1 MKLNENISRVK
12 KLMGILEYVDIPLR
26 KSGDTENID
35 RGPTYELSKEN
46 KIVNLFSG
54 DFSQLKQFVQSIFP
68 NQNLKYLGAGAM
80 GMAFSSRGDLK
91 LPQNFTDK
99 DFYGS
104 LPPEGTP
111 VVLKLT
117 TNYGEVEKIKKI
129 IGEYG
134 GRVPGVVSYY
144 WIKELEIPQNRQWST
159 TLGAPS
165 GKKPGQTKEMRI
177 EDFKKL
183 YLDADWFKKE
193 HSDLTDEQLKK
204 LVDRMFA
211 NYIKKKRKEDNV
223 KHEKAFL
230 ICLDKIQSLPKELND
245 AIALAFEYYYWTQS
259 EPETKRK
266 GPRTLKPI
274 SVIDSVYTKEPVMKK
289 YYDKRNSENTKTPK
303 PSFENFQNAFY
314 KIIKLMTTLNKAP
327 FKLRDYDMHSG
338 NIGLK
343 GNDLVFFD
351 LFV

>member
-1 MKLNENISRVK
+1 
-12 KLMGILEYVDIPLR
+12 MGILEYVDIPLK

-35 RGPTYELSKEN
+35 RGPSYELSKDN

-80 GMAFSSRGDLK
+80 GMAFSSNGDLK

-104 LPPEGTP
+104 LPPKDTS

-117 TNYGEVEKIKKI
+117 TNTGEIEKIKKI
-129 IGEYG
+129 IQDYDGQIPG
-134 GRVPGVVSYY
+134 LVPYY
-144 WIKELEIPQNRQWST
+144 WVKELEIPQNKQWST
-159 TLGAPS
+159 TLGAPDT
-165 GKKPGQTKEMRI
+165 KKLGQTKEMRI
-177 EDFKKL
+177 DDFKKK
-183 YLDADWFKKE
+183 YIDDKWFKKQ

-204 LVDRMFA
+204 LVDRMYDNF
-211 NYIKKKRKEDNV
+211 IKKKRKEDKV
-223 KHEKAFL
+223 RHEKAFL
-230 ICLDKIQSLPKELND
+230 ICLEKIQSIPKELHD
-245 AIALAFEYYYWTQS
+245 ALAFAFEYYYHAQS
-259 EPETKRK
+259 EPETNRR
-266 GPRTLKPI
+266 GPRNLKPI
-274 SVIDSVYTKEPVMKK
+274 SVLDSIYTKIPIMKK
-289 YYDKRNSENTKTPK
+289 YYEKRVSEDPKLSK
-303 PSFENFQNAFY
+303 PSFENFRNAFF
-314 KIIKLMTTLNKAP
+314 KILELMNKLKKSP

-343 GNDLVFFD
+343 GDDLVFFD